1 MTITGQVFNDILLLY
16 GLVLHWAPE
25 GVRCKTPG
33 ALRTQLGLGMTFLGL
48 VWVSLGASQLGWV
61 YLGLSHQNP

>member
-33 ALRTQLGLGMTFLGL
+33 ALRTQLGLGMAFLALLGL
-48 VWVSLGASQLGWV
+48 AWV
-61 YLGLSHQNP
+61 YLQPWPANLGE